1 MIRDN
6 DLLFLDFCENECDM
20 MESGSNAENARG
32 SGAMEY
38 SSGGQAD
45 RAGSVDGK
53 MNVDIKPQDEV
64 KKDSMDTQGKIFG
77 NLPGN
82 SFYLFR

>member
-1 MIRDN
+1 
-6 DLLFLDFCENECDM
+6 M

-64 KKDSMDTQGKIFG
+64 KKDSMDTQGKNCTTFYGSYILQPKNSTFKWTFKVIH
-77 NLPGN
+77 LPDN
-82 SFYLFR
+82 

>member
-1 MIRDN
+1 
-6 DLLFLDFCENECDM
+6 M

-64 KKDSMDTQGKIFG
+64 KKDSMDTQGEIIIEI
-77 NLPGN
+77 LPGN
-82 SFYLFR
+82 LCYFFR

>member
-1 MIRDN
+1 MVN
-6 DLLFLDFCENECDM
+6 YQSFSDFCENDWDM

-53 MNVDIKPQDEV
+53 MNVDLKPQDEV
-64 KKDSMDTQGKIFG
+64 KKESMDTQGNKIPIPLQIS
-77 NLPGN
+77 NIRD
-82 SFYLFR
+82 S